1 MVEDDAFE
9 PVFTPYDAIITSPSG
24 PKQ

>member
-1 MVEDDAFE
+1 MVGDDAFE
-9 PVFTPYDAIITSPSG
+9 PVFTPHDAIVTSPNG